1 MGGTNNRLA
10 GARRQ
15 IADDRGF
22 NLDFSLHDFPLGSDK
37 PWSVPYLLRG
47 SKHVLDRM
55 VSIREVRNH
64 AGKYRAWDVARS
76 IALGIIE
83 ADAPAVLIA

>member
-37 PWSVPYLLRG
+37 PWSVPYLLSNSG
-47 SKHVLDRM
+47 VDFDSVNWNL
-55 VSIREVRNH
+55 
-64 AGKYRAWDVARS
+64 
-76 IALGIIE
+76 
-83 ADAPAVLIA
+83 PT